1 MKIMLFILFLA
12 TSIWSYMW
20 TFSRYI
26 SWKFTGNL
34 FITAIPSLSTDTK
47 FLSINFSLE
56 TSKKSLQGER
66 RGETRIRR
74 GVFST
79 KFFLKTLIQ
88 RSSGTEKLFRDGIV
102 SILDFSYCFDVFFF
116 SCFSLPREKRKN
128 ESIEANLFERKYR
141 FVKILISNHLFLL
154 VILCLFISI
163 VDEYSSGI
171 DLLHKKMLLN
181 IFDLFLEISES

>member
-26 SWKFTGNL
+26 SWKFAGNL

-56 TSKKSLQGER
+56 TSKKSLLGER

-116 SCFSLPREKRKN
+116 LVFLSPEKR
-128 ESIEANLFERKYR
+128 ERTSQSR
-141 FVKILISNHLFLL
+141 QI
-154 VILCLFISI
+154 
-163 VDEYSSGI
+163 YSRE
-171 DLLHKKMLLN
+171 N
-181 IFDLFLEISES
+181 IGL

>member
-116 SCFSLPREKRKN
+116 FLFFSPQRKEKERVNRGKFIREK
-128 ESIEANLFERKYR
+128 I
-141 FVKILISNHLFLL
+141 
-154 VILCLFISI
+154 
-163 VDEYSSGI
+163 
-171 DLLHKKMLLN
+171 
-181 IFDLFLEISES
+181 